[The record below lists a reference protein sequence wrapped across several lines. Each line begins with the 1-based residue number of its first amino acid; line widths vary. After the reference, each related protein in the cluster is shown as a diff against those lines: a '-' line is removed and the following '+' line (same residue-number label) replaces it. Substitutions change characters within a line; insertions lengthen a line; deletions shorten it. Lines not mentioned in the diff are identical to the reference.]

1 LFVEVG
7 LILGF
12 AWTWLYFMAQLKR
25 EIKLFIVRSLAV
37 FNTPTETANAVQEEF
52 GIKVTPQK
60 CEAYDPTKRTGK
72 DLSKEF
78 VDEFN
83 ETRKQFKENLE
94 NIPIANKVYR
104 LQKMQN
110 IINAN
115 SKNSMLVLTALEQAA
130 KEVGGAFTNQVK
142 KEISG
147 PDGKPVEVKSIDPI
161 EAAKIYADLM
171 K

>member
-1 LFVEVG
+1 
-7 LILGF
+7 
-12 AWTWLYFMAQLKR
+12 MAQLKK
-25 EIKLFIVRSLAV
+25 EVKLFIVRSLAV
-37 FNTPTETANAVQEEF
+37 FNTPSETAQAVKEEF
-52 GIKVTPQK
+52 NIDLPRQK
-60 CEAYDPTKRTGK
+60 CEVYDPTKRCGK
-72 DLSKEF
+72 DLSQELR
-78 VDEFN
+78 DEFFA
-83 ETRKQFKENLE
+83 TREEFLNTPK

-104 LQKMQN
+104 LQKLQK
-110 IINAN
+110 IVDGAG
-115 SKNSMLVLTALEQAA
+115 KNSVLVMNALEQAA

>member
-1 LFVEVG
+1 
-7 LILGF
+7 
-12 AWTWLYFMAQLKR
+12 MAQLKK
-25 EIKLFIVRSLAV
+25 EVKLFIVRSLAI
-37 FNTPTETANAVQEEF
+37 FNTPTETAELVYQEF
-52 GIKVTPQK
+52 GLKVTKQN
-60 CEAYDPTKRTGK
+60 CEKYDPTKRTAQN
-72 DLSKEF
+72 LSQELR
-78 VDEFN
+78 DEFFA
-83 ETRKQFKENLE
+83 TREEFLNTPK

-104 LQKMQN
+104 LQKLQK
-110 IINAN
+110 IVDGAG
-115 SKNSMLVLTALEQAA
+115 KNSVLVMNALEQAA